1 MTSMLAELPRRR
13 VDDSKD
19 RVDYDPFRNPWT
31 EKIIDSS
38 RRIKKRISFG
48 QSLSSHNSMIPDLP
62 LEILFEILNFLDC
75 KEISNLGVALQI
87 TIPDC
92 YWRSRAALNLIEIN
106 EIAKE
111 NLNWQYLCSKFEAV
125 YATSEKFESRRYIVD
140 ILSNE
145 IKPTY
150 LQNLGKRNF
159 PHLNNVMDECQY
171 DVMRKCYLEPWEK
184 TPKIKSIRNEEDLAK
199 FGSLN

>member
-1 MTSMLAELPRRR
+1 MMSMLAELHRRR

-48 QSLSSHNSMIPDLP
+48 QSLSSHTSMLPDLP

-150 LQNLGKRNF
+150 FQNLGKRNF
-159 PHLNNVMDECQY
+159 PHLKNVMDECQY